1 MLTKSKK
8 VFFDKNRFKYFIR
21 MKNIMKSGKKV
32 TNIIY
37 KELTVT
43 LYTMKNI

>member
-1 MLTKSKK
+1 
-8 VFFDKNRFKYFIR
+8 
-21 MKNIMKSGKKV
+21 MKNIMKPGKKV

-37 KELTVT
+37 KELIVT